1 MNPLRLPARVF
12 RRAKAMAFF
21 LVAWGM
27 VSGALAGAASAAPG
41 PASDALRVDFRYA
54 PVWWQTSICL
64 PDDWQKTLV
73 GKEGTLLYD
82 FPGKH
87 SGFKTRL
94 SVRLGD
100 GEKWLGQQLLSPRVP
115 IVRTVKQRG
124 HVEAIEEAF
133 AVAPPAAATATKA
146 PPPLVQRLD
155 RGGGLKGWAKPA
167 VACDPFFRDIA
178 VGWNE
183 AIRYRILTPDKERL
197 SVVLGFC
204 ESWHTEPGRRILEV
218 RIEGKSRA
226 RLDLVAKPGRNIPF
240 LLPLEVADADGD
252 GAVDVEVLA
261 AAGATDHNAIL
272 NVLWLFAGS
281 PPPAEELLA
290 GKSSGGALAHI
301 NCGEEPA
308 GLGPPRH
315 DVWLVHLVNRGPEA
329 VSLEPALVIDSE
341 LSIQADPAGRL
352 VTLGQTTTVFCPD
365 GCHVV
370 AESPGQLVLGLGTIS
385 LEPGQKRLL
394 ALGVLRGVERPGREL
409 LLPRSAEHALQ
420 LRQQAEAFW
429 QQVDLPY
436 GRLEVPDAGVQA
448 LVDGAIRNIYQAREI
463 KKGLPAFQVG
473 PTCYRGLWVV
483 DGSFLMESVAFL
495 GRNDEARHGIHYL
508 LGFQRADG
516 AIMLITG
523 HWKETGIAL
532 WAITRHARLTGD
544 KAWLAQVW
552 PKVERAWQYIGQLRR
567 EASKDPKAPNYRLIP
582 EGFSDGGLGE
592 TLPEYTNIYWT
603 LAGMKAA
610 VEAAQWLGRPDQA
623 RAWRAEYDDF
633 YAAFRQAA
641 ARDTRTDAHGNRYV
655 PISMKPETKV
665 SPQKAQWAFLHAVF
679 PGKLFPHDDPLVLG
693 NLAML
698 RSAECE
704 GLVRDTGWVA
714 QGVWNYFGSFYAHV
728 WLWQH
733 DGQKAA
739 RTLYAMANHASP
751 LLCWREE
758 QMPQGEGPAVCGD
771 MPHNWASAEF
781 IRLVR
786 HLLVLERGDE
796 LHLAEGVPPNWIV
809 PGKRIRAAGVLTEFG
824 PVQFEIRIAPD
835 GTKALV
841 DLQPPRRN
849 PPRRIV
855 LHLEGWSGSQGIL
868 ELPTDSPSQRE
879 VPLNPRP

>member
-1 MNPLRLPARVF
+1 MKPLGCVATILG
-12 RRAKAMAFF
+12 
-21 LVAWGM
+21 LAWG
-27 VSGALAGAASAAPG
+27 LAQGSSIWAASASPS
-41 PASDALRVDFRYA
+41 PEREHLRVDFRYA
-54 PVWWQTSICL
+54 PLWWQTSICL

-82 FPGKH
+82 FPGRH

-94 SVRLGD
+94 GVRVGE
-100 GEKWLGQQLLSPRVP
+100 GEKWIRQELVSPRVP
-115 IVRTVKQRG
+115 IVRTVKQFG
-124 HVEAIEEAF
+124 DVEVVEEAF
-133 AVAPPAAATATKA
+133 AVAPPVSAPAGKA
-146 PPPLVQRLD
+146 PPPLVQRMD
-155 RGGGLKGWAKPA
+155 GGGGLKAWAKPA

-178 VGWNE
+178 VGWNA
-183 AIRYRILTPDKERL
+183 AIHYRICLPYRQRVNL
-197 SVVLGFC
+197 VLGFC
-204 ESWHTEPGRRILEV
+204 ESWHSEPGRRILEV

-240 LLPLEVADADGD
+240 LLPLEAADTNGD
-252 GAVDVEVLA
+252 GAVDVEVVA
-261 AAGATDHNAIL
+261 APGSTDQNAIL
-272 NVLWLFAGS
+272 NVLWVFEGS
-281 PPPAEELLA
+281 LPPPEELMA
-290 GKSSGGALAHI
+290 GKSSVKASAHV

-315 DVWLVHLVNRGPEA
+315 DVCLVHLVNRGREA
-329 VSLEPALVIDSE
+329 VSLEPSLVIDSE
-341 LSIQADPAGRL
+341 VSAHADPAGRW
-352 VTLGQTTTVFCPD
+352 VTLGQATTVFCPE
-365 GCHVV
+365 GCHVL
-370 AESPGQLVLGLGTIS
+370 AERPGQMVLGLGS
-385 LEPGQKRLL
+385 LELKPGQTRGL
-394 ALGVLRGVERPGREL
+394 AIGVLRGVARPDSEL
-409 LLPRSAEHALQ
+409 LLPRSAEHARQ

-429 QQVDLPY
+429 EHADLPY
-436 GRLEVPDAGVQA
+436 FRLEVPDAGVQA
-448 LVDGAIRNIYQAREI
+448 LLDGAIRNIYQAREI

-495 GRNDEARHGIHYL
+495 GRTEEARNGIHYL
-508 LGFQRADG
+508 LGFQRPDG
-516 AIMLITG
+516 AIMLING

-532 WAITRHARLTGD
+532 WAVTRHARLTGD
-544 KAWLAQVW
+544 KAWLAGVW
-552 PKVERAWQYIGQLRR
+552 PQIERAWQYIGQLRR
-567 EASKDPKAPNYRLIP
+567 EASKDPKALNYGLIP

-610 VEAAQWLGRPDQA
+610 VEAAHWLGRQDQA
-623 RAWRAEYDDF
+623 HTWRAEYEDF
-633 YAAFRQAA
+633 YATFRKAA
-641 ARDTRTDAHGNRYV
+641 ARDTRTDPHGNRYL

-679 PGKLFPHDDPLVLG
+679 PGKVFAHDDPLVQG

-698 RSAECE
+698 RAAECE

-714 QGVWNYFGSFYAHV
+714 QGVWNYFGSFYAHA

-733 DGQKAA
+733 DGSKAA

-786 HLLVLERGDE
+786 HLLILERGDE
-796 LHLAEGVPPNWIV
+796 LHLAEGVPPSWIV

-824 PVQFEIRIAPD
+824 PVTFEVRVAPD
-835 GTKALV
+835 GTKATVALE
-841 DLQPPRRN
+841 PPRRN

-855 LHLEGWSGSQGIL
+855 LHLDGWSGGQGL
-868 ELPTDSPSQRE
+868 VELPTDVPCQRE
-879 VPLNPRP
+879 VPLVLRP

>member
-1 MNPLRLPARVF
+1 MRCVRWARLLLALGW
-12 RRAKAMAFF
+12 AI
-21 LVAWGM
+21 
-27 VSGALAGAASAAPG
+27 VSGWCASAAHG
-41 PASDALRVDFRYA
+41 QAGQTTQEMRVDFRYA

-94 SVRLGD
+94 GLRLGEA
-100 GEKWLGQQLLSPRVP
+100 EKWVRQELVSPRVP
-115 IVRTVKQRG
+115 IVRTVKQWG
-124 HVEAIEEAF
+124 HVEAVEEAF
-133 AVAPPAAATATKA
+133 AVAPPVSLQAPKA
-146 PPPLVQRLD
+146 PPPVVQRLD
-155 RGGGLKGWAKPA
+155 RGGGIKGWAKPA
-167 VACDPFFRDIA
+167 VACDPYFRDIA
-178 VGWNE
+178 VGWND
-183 AIRYRILTPDKERL
+183 AIHYRICAPGTQRL
-197 SVVLGFC
+197 GVVLGFC
-204 ESWHTEPGRRILEV
+204 ESWHAEPGRRILEV
-218 RIEGKSRA
+218 RIEGHSRA
-226 RLDLVAKPGRNIPF
+226 RLDLVAKPGRHMPL
-240 LLPLEVADADGD
+240 LLPLEAADANGD
-252 GAVDVEVLA
+252 GGVDVEVA
-261 AAGATDHNAIL
+261 AAPGSADQNAIL
-272 NVLWLFAGS
+272 NVLWVFAGN
-281 PPPAEELLA
+281 PPPVEELLA
-290 GKSSGGALAHI
+290 GKSPVVPLAHV

-308 GLGPPRH
+308 GIGPPRH
-315 DVWLVHLVNRGPEA
+315 DVLLLHLVNRGSKA

-341 LSIQADPAGRL
+341 LPIQADPEGRA
-352 VTLGQTTTVFCPD
+352 VTIGPTTTVFCPED
-365 GCHVV
+365 SHVL
-370 AESPGQLVLGLGTIS
+370 AEGPGQVVLGLGS
-385 LEPGQKRLL
+385 VALEPGQERHV
-394 ALGVLRGVERPGREL
+394 AVGVLRGVNQPDRKL
-409 LLPRSAEHALQ
+409 LYPRSAEHAQQ

-429 QQVDLPY
+429 QEVDLPY

-483 DGSFLMESVAFL
+483 DGSFLMEAVTFL
-495 GRNDEARHGIHYL
+495 GRIDEARNGIHYL

-516 AIMLITG
+516 AIMLING

-532 WAITRHARLTGD
+532 WAVTRHARLTGD
-544 KAWLAQVW
+544 KAWLAEVW
-552 PKVERAWQYIGQLRR
+552 PKVERAWQYIGRLRQ
-567 EASKDPKAPNYRLIP
+567 EASQDPKAPNYRLIP

-592 TLPEYTNIYWT
+592 TLPEYTNVYWT

-610 VEAAQWLGRPDQA
+610 VEAAEWLGRKDQA

-633 YAAFRQAA
+633 YATFRKAA

-655 PISMKPETKV
+655 PISMKPLNV

-679 PGKLFPHDDPLVLG
+679 PGKVFAHDDPLVLG

-698 RSAECE
+698 RAAECE

-714 QGVWNYFGSFYAHV
+714 QGVWNYFGSFYGHA

-733 DGQKAA
+733 DGPKAA

-786 HLLVLERGDE
+786 HLLVLERGEE
-796 LHLAEGVPPNWIV
+796 LHLAEGVLPAWIV
-809 PGKRIRAAGVLTEFG
+809 PGKRVRAQGVLTEFG
-824 PVQFEIRIAPD
+824 PLELEIAVSQD
-835 GTKALV
+835 GGKATVHLV
-841 DLQPPRRN
+841 PPRRN

-855 LHLEGWSGSQGIL
+855 LHLEGWSAGKGIM
-868 ELPTDSPSQRE
+868 ELPTDAPCRRE
-879 VPLNPRP
+879 VPLSSRP